1 MTSPA
6 RLPRVVLLALALS
19 LASFSASA
27 AQKGAKAKGKEKEE
41 PNRTEL
47 LDDDQAARAAFDK
60 SHPGVL
66 PDTKLKA
73 KLPGPNA
80 PAFDW
85 CDVRKDFR
93 VHFQDGG
100 SCWAHSTLAAFE
112 WNWALRNDPPR
123 WPNLSAQPIYDY
135 SGDRDRASPALALR
149 TLLNH
154 GTATLA
160 AYPNTRDGVQPIRKE
175 VPLPY
180 RVIAWGMVNGG
191 TDDLKRA
198 LLRHGPL
205 VGMVDV
211 DDEFR
216 KNKGRVV
223 TFSPGERDAKR
234 DHAILIVGWD
244 DRKTARGAWKIQ
256 NSWGKRWGD
265 DGFAWVEYGANAIN
279 KQMYWLRAQSVHYP
293 LPADTHQK
301 LGAGAAP
308 FPDWTMRKADERP

>member
-1 MTSPA
+1 MCHPA
-6 RLPRVVLLALALS
+6 VSRRAALGTLALALP
-19 LASFSASA
+19 AVAA
-27 AQKGAKAKGKEKEE
+27 AQKGAKAKGKEKDE

-60 SHPGVL
+60 AHPGAL
-66 PDTKLKA
+66 PEAKLKA

-123 WPNLSAQPIYDY
+123 WPALSAQPIYDY

-160 AYPNTRDGVQPIRKE
+160 AYPNTRDGVQPIRRE

-191 TDDLKRA
+191 TDDLKRT
-198 LLRHGPL
+198 LL
-205 VGMVDV
+205 
-211 DDEFR
+211 
-216 KNKGRVV
+216 
-223 TFSPGERDAKR
+223 R

-279 KQMYWLRAQSVHYP
+279 KQMYWLRAQSAHYP
-293 LPADTHQK
+293 LPADAHRK
-301 LGAGAAP
+301 LGAGTDP
-308 FPDWTMRKADERP
+308 FPDWTKRKAE